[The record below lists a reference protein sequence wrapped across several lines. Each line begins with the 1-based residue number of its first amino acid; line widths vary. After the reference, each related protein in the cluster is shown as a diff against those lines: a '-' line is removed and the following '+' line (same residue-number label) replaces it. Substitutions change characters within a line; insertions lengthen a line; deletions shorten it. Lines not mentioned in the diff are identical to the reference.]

1 MVFRT
6 THVIP
11 VEDGWIVKKSGRA
24 AILFPT
30 RKEAVD
36 RAVRLS
42 KAAKAAQV
50 VVHSPSGLFRVVESH
65 GLRKRKRKWSP
76 DRSTLGRK
84 AIRRAVGQTIVER
97 LLAE

>member
-11 VEDGWIVKKSGRA
+11 VEDGWIVKKSGRP
-24 AILFPT
+24 AIPFST
-30 RKEAVD
+30 RKEALD
-36 RAVRLS
+36 RAVRMS

-65 GLRKRKRKWSP
+65 GLRKRKWSP

-84 AIRRAVGQTIVER
+84 AIRKAVGQTIVEL